1 MSQLFLA
8 RFAKARSPKAGSLS
22 SVVYHFILSKKE
34 CLFMAHYQNQKTIII
49 HRSNPLSEK
58 KQYLAIDCQALATA
72 ARLLTPSGFKLYLY
86 LASNQNNYEK
96 DYSPRDFSN
105 VYGLSVDAARRAP
118 ADLVNCGYIIEENGK
133 LNFYETP
140 HDPPLTTEDILLK
153 PEVRTVQTK
162 NGPRN
167 VTYNELKS
175 LLTKEIPEHEFLEK
189 WNQLPIVEE

>member
-1 MSQLFLA
+1 
-8 RFAKARSPKAGSLS
+8 
-22 SVVYHFILSKKE
+22 
-34 CLFMAHYQNQKTIII
+34 MAHYQNQKTIII

-140 HDPPLTTEDILLK
+140 HDPPLTTDDILLK

-167 VTYNELKS
+167 VTYNELKG

>member
-8 RFAKARSPKAGSLS
+8 RFARARSPKAGSLS
-22 SVVYHFILSKKE
+22 SVVYHFILSKGVSI
-34 CLFMAHYQNQKTIII
+34 MAHYQNQKTIII

-58 KQYLAIDCQALATA
+58 KQYLAIDCQALSTA

>member
-1 MSQLFLA
+1 
-8 RFAKARSPKAGSLS
+8 
-22 SVVYHFILSKKE
+22 
-34 CLFMAHYQNQKTIII
+34 MAHYQNQKTIII

-118 ADLVNCGYIIEENGK
+118 ADLVKCGYIIEENGK